1 MNNNTRTYKDYKE
14 AVLEQLKKGLSED
27 PHYLLKIANHR
38 TPYNPVRDTY
48 YVGINYLWCTFVAMK
63 MDWKDTRWYT
73 FKDIYE
79 VMGKS
84 LKAKDPSKGYQK
96 GDQKA
101 TELMY
106 FIPHFLY
113 DMKENGEID
122 WMHGKRISEAEYQ
135 KLTDEEKKRCKAKT
149 IKFWVFNGEQ
159 VEGLEPEYR
168 EDKHYSVD
176 LANHIAS
183 SIKTTIEWDSDKED
197 PCYSSKT
204 DKVYMPDS
212 NAFDNENEMN
222 AVAFHELS
230 HATGHESRLARS
242 LGNRFGS
249 EAYAFEELIAE
260 CSATMLCAYL
270 GIEPIVHDNH
280 KAYVNSWLGALNN
293 DPNALLDAFKMAE
306 KAQQYIIDTAHLET
320 YGESVAEQEAEP
332 ATPTAQE
339 VETAI
344 KETAKRGRPKAK
356 KSNAP
361 KQIASLEGLN
371 IVITGKLDKFGRK
384 TAFTLIKSK
393 GGTPSDSLTK
403 STNIL
408 VVADEKMNS
417 KTDKIKKAEKYGTKI
432 MTEKDFYSLVL
443 A

>member
-113 DMKENGEID
+113 DLKENGEID

-135 KLTDEEKKRCKAKT
+135 TLTDEEKKRCKAKT

-230 HATGHESRLARS
+230 HATGHKSRLDRQ

-249 EAYAFEELIAE
+249 EEYAFEELIAE

-280 KAYVNSWLGALNN
+280 KAYVNSWLGALND

-306 KAQQYIIDTAHLET
+306 KAQQYIIDTAQLET
-320 YGESVAEQEAEP
+320 YQPAEEPIAEP
-332 ATPTAQE
+332 TPE
-339 VETAI
+339 KVEEAV
-344 KETAKRGRPKAK
+344 KETAKPKKAKTKKAK
-356 KSNAP
+356 KEE
-361 KQIASLEGLN
+361 QISALAGCN
-371 IVITGKLDKFGRK
+371 VVITGKLEKFARK

-393 GGTPSDSLTK
+393 GGIPSDTLTK

-408 VVADEKMNS
+408 VIADEKLNS
-417 KTDKIKKAEKYGTKI
+417 QTDKIKKAEKYGTKI
-432 MTEKDFYSLVL
+432 MSEKDFYSLVL
-443 A
+443 V